1 MTDAVATIF
10 HRRVCTVFTIW
21 YFPGEYVAFDLL
33 AGKGQEGA
41 QEGDRSPIRSGM
53 TKVVMVRMTETV
65 MVRMTETVKVRM
77 TKVVKPGL
85 TGLLL
90 QWQRRYRL
98 HACEAFE
105 TCSTYHIQNQRLC
118 IVISMVCNDYCL
130 ITIFFAQLPE
140 PPVPQF
146 PGGHLYAHTIL
157 CRIAGC
163 IETDA
168 MHTHT
173 ILLSPLGHKRL
184 VSVTFLTTKMK
195 IAMRDGE
202 AIRAEATEP

>member
-53 TKVVMVRMTETV
+53 TKVVMVRMT
-65 MVRMTETVKVRM
+65 
-77 TKVVKPGL
+77 KVVKPGL

-90 QWQRRYRL
+90 QWQRRHRL
-98 HACEAFE
+98 HACESFE
-105 TCSTYHIQNQRLC
+105 TCSTYHIQNQGLC

-130 ITIFFAQLPE
+130 ITMFFAQLSE

-146 PGGHLYAHTIL
+146 PGCHLYAHAIL

-173 ILLSPLGHKRL
+173 ILLSPLSHKRF

-195 IAMRDGE
+195 IAMRDSE
-202 AIRAEATEP
+202 AFRAEAAEP